1 MVKKIKTFSNTEVEK
16 HKFKQSKSTVL
27 IHDVN
32 IDRIIVI
39 NKFLFGKKNSEYF
52 IRQEDDSEK
61 ILHLCTMIPEM
72 STYRRDFGVFFD
84 KR

>member
-39 NKFLFGKKNSEYF
+39 NKFLFGKKISEYF
-52 IRQEDDSEK
+52 IR
-61 ILHLCTMIPEM
+61 
-72 STYRRDFGVFFD
+72 
-84 KR
+84 